1 MGILVL
7 AKPVHYTHPTV
18 QQRDGEASVAAIP
31 AGLQQEEALPW
42 PDCWNMYSP
51 VA

>member
-18 QQRDGEASVAAIP
+18 QQLDGEVSVAVIP
-31 AGLQQEEALPW
+31 AGLHQEEALLW
-42 PDCWNMYSP
+42 PGG
-51 VA
+51 